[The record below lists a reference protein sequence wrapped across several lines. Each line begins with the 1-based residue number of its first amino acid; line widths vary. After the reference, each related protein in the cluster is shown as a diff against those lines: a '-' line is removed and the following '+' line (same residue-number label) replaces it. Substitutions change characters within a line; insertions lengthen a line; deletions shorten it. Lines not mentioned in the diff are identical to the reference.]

1 MAPPNTP
8 VGQARPGQPV
18 CEPMASPGCTE
29 AVAGPPGRAGAMPP
43 RRPAA
48 LALLSGA
55 AALLLSACAALP
67 IDPPISG
74 HTCCNLRLEHGW
86 ISSNNVQGGT
96 VIPAGEPVRLQSIKK
111 QFYVYGTL
119 GSAEVAFRDD
129 NARNEHETL
138 DWLRQV
144 VVSQDPRIEFNSWPA
159 EVRQAVRAAKVMP
172 GMTRAQVRMALGPPS
187 RSDTPDPKA
196 KVWRYWTALED
207 LPVDLL
213 FGDDGRLASL
223 SGRPS
228 AVRLL
233 EQER

>member
-1 MAPPNTP
+1 MAPSKRPP
-8 VGQARPGQPV
+8 VLRLVWPG
-18 CEPMASPGCTE
+18 AT
-29 AVAGPPGRAGAMPP
+29 
-43 RRPAA
+43 
-48 LALLSGA
+48 
-55 AALLLSACAALP
+55 ALLLSACAALP
-67 IDPPISG
+67 IDPPVSG
-74 HTCCNLRLEHGW
+74 YTCCNLRLEHGW

-96 VIPAGEPVRLQSIKK
+96 VIPAGEPLRLQSIKK

-129 NARNEHETL
+129 NARTEHDTMA
-138 DWLRQV
+138 WMRHIV
-144 VVSQDPRIEFNSWPA
+144 VDQDPRAELASWPA

-187 RSDTPDPKA
+187 RSDTPDPKV

-207 LPVDLL
+207 EPVDLL

-228 AVRLL
+228 AVRQI